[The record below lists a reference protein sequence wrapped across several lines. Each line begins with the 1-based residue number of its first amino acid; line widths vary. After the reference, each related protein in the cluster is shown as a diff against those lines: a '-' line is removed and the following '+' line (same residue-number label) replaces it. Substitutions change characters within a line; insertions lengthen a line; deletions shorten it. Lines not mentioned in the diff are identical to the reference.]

1 LLAFINKNLEDIRK
15 MISLFYGP
23 RYNRK
28 ELAERFHNWRK
39 SVGRDPIEK
48 DNIIFDG
55 SRSQNSVFS
64 KQWRWVM
71 VQAVLW
77 LIISFKFSFS
87 PVINLMA
94 FFTILNQF
102 INNILIISKD
112 KRQMF
117 NTFITQEILSTKS
130 FSLLLLETLDDLDSE
145 NNDSV
150 NIGKMDYAPDCEW
163 TDISLKLVH
172 NKFDK
177 SLPLIQINIG
187 HESSELFHP
196 SLLGLVNSSD
206 IKKQNSSLMILKLF
220 GRHNNFIF
228 DGHNSQKKSIVK
240 KIQALIN
247 TIIIYF
253 GDRDISPIVQNE
265 ITGSWDCFINIIDTT
280 DSWYQIEKERDQ
292 DINNLLLEWVPL
304 EDELERVDQ
313 AAESYKMKGYEW

>member
-1 LLAFINKNLEDIRK
+1 MLAFINKNLEDIRK

-112 KRQMF
+112 KRQIF

-130 FSLLLLETLDDLDSE
+130 FSLLLLEALDGLDSK

-150 NIGKMDYAPDCEW
+150 NIGRMDYAPDCEW
-163 TDISLKLVH
+163 TDITLKLVH

-196 SLLGLVNSSD
+196 SILGLVNSSD

-220 GRHNNFIF
+220 GRHSNFIF
-228 DGHNSQKKSIVK
+228 DGHNSQKKSIEK
-240 KIQALIN
+240 KIQALVK

-265 ITGSWDCFINIIDTT
+265 INGSWDCFINIIDTT

>member
-1 LLAFINKNLEDIRK
+1 MLAFINKNLEDIRK
-15 MISLFYGP
+15 IISLFYGP

-28 ELAERFHNWRK
+28 ELAERFHNWRR
-39 SVGRDPIEK
+39 SEDRDPIEK

-55 SRSQNSVFS
+55 SRSQDSVFS

-77 LIISFKFSFS
+77 LVISFKFSFS

-112 KRQMF
+112 KRQIF

-130 FSLLLLETLDDLDSE
+130 FSLLLWERLDGLDIE
-145 NNDSV
+145 KDDSV
-150 NIGKMDYAPDCEW
+150 NIDRVNYAPDCEW
-163 TDISLKLVH
+163 TDISIKLVH
-172 NKFDK
+172 NKYDK
-177 SLPLIQINIG
+177 TLPFVQIDIG
-187 HESSELFHP
+187 HESSKPLHP
-196 SLLGLVNSSD
+196 SSLGLVNSSD

-220 GRHNNFIF
+220 SHHNNFIL
-228 DGHNSQKKSIVK
+228 DGHTSQKKSIEK
-240 KIQALIN
+240 KIQVLIN
-247 TIIIYF
+247 RIIIYF

-265 ITGSWDCFINIIDTT
+265 NSGSWECFISVIDTT
-280 DSWYQIEKERDQ
+280 NSWYHIEKARDQ

-304 EDELERVDQ
+304 EEELERVNQ
-313 AAESYKMKGYEW
+313 ASESYKMKGYEW